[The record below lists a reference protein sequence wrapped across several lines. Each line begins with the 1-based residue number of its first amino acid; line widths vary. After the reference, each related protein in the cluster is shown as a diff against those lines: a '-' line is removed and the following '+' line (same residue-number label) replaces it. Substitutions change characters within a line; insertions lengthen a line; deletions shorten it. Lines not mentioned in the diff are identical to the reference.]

1 MRILFVWDS
10 DYPWDIRVEKVCR
23 SLIEAGHHVHLVC
36 RNLKRRPRNETV
48 DGMHLHRLPAF
59 AGLPR
64 ALSSALSFPFFF
76 NPVWL
81 YAIRRVAKAQRCE
94 VILVRD
100 LPMAPSAI
108 WIARLLGIPVV
119 LDMAECYPELLRATW
134 RFERFRL
141 SNLLVRNPRLADALE
156 RWCVRRLDQIW
167 VMVEES
173 RERLI
178 ALGVPAERI
187 AIVSNTPVV
196 ARYDATEAST
206 QAEASSPLR
215 LVYVGLL
222 NPSRG
227 IDTMIRA
234 VALARGRGLSVH
246 LDIIG
251 TGKAQAGLQVL
262 TQELRLESEVT
273 FRGWID
279 STRIPG
285 ELRAADVGIVPHRV
299 CSHWNTTI
307 PNKLFDYMAAGKPVI
322 VSDARPAARIV
333 RETGAGLSFPDD
345 DAAALA
351 DQIQALCDPALRSQ
365 LSRSG
370 RAAIEAKYRWDTDE
384 RVLTQRIA
392 QLQS

>member
-1 MRILFVWDS
+1 VRILFVWDS
-10 DYPWDIRVEKVCR
+10 DYPWDVRVEKVCR
-23 SLIEAGHHVHLVC
+23 SLIEAGHQIHLVC
-36 RNLKRRPRNETV
+36 RNGKRRPRNEIV
-48 DGMHLHRLPAF
+48 DGMHLHRLPSF

-64 ALSSALSFPFFF
+64 ALGSALSFPFFF

-81 YAIRRVAKAQRCE
+81 HAIRRVAREQRCE
-94 VILVRD
+94 MILVRD
-100 LPMAPSAI
+100 LPMAPSGI
-108 WIARLLGIPVV
+108 WIARRLGIPVV

-178 ALGVPAERI
+178 GLGVPAERI

-196 ARYDATEAST
+196 ARYDANDAAGISDV
-206 QAEASSPLR
+206 AAPLR

-234 VALARGRGLSVH
+234 VELAGKRGLRVH

-251 TGKAQAGLQVL
+251 TGKAQAGLQAL
-262 TQELRLESEVT
+262 ASELGLGSAVT

-279 STRIPG
+279 SKRIPG

-351 DQIQALCDPALRSQ
+351 DCIQALCDPALRAQ
-365 LSRSG
+365 MSRAG
-370 RAAIEAKYRWDTDE
+370 REAIEAKYRWDMDE

-392 QLQS
+392 QLQA